1 MKRREEIER
10 IIREHKAELREKYS
24 VREIGLFGSY
34 VRGDQ
39 RRRSDVDIL
48 VEFDVVPGLLKFLEL
63 EEYLSHLLGL
73 RVDLVRKASI
83 RKELRDHI
91 LGEVVML

>member
-1 MKRREEIER
+1 MRGREEIMR
-10 IIREHKAELREKYS
+10 ILQEHKAELREKYG

-34 VRGDQ
+34 VRGEQ

-63 EEYLSHLLGL
+63 EEYLSRLLGV

-83 RKELRDHI
+83 RQELREQI
-91 LGEVVML
+91 LSEVVML

>member
-1 MKRREEIER
+1 MKGREEIMR
-10 IIREHKAELREKYS
+10 ILREHKAELREKYG

-34 VRGDQ
+34 VRGEQ

-63 EEYLSHLLGL
+63 EEYLSRLLGV
-73 RVDLVRKASI
+73 RVDLARKASI
-83 RKELRDHI
+83 RQELR
-91 LGEVVML
+91 LS

>member
-1 MKRREEIER
+1 MKGREEIMR
-10 IIREHKAELREKYS
+10 ILREHKAELREKYG

-34 VRGDQ
+34 VRGEQ

-48 VEFDVVPGLLKFLEL
+48 VEFDTVPGLLKFLEL
-63 EEYLSHLLGL
+63 EEYLSRLLGV

-83 RKELRDHI
+83 RQELRERI
-91 LGEVVML
+91 LSEVVML

>member
-10 IIREHKAELREKYS
+10 ILREHKAELREKYG
-24 VREIGLFGSY
+24 VRELGLFGSY
-34 VRGDQ
+34 VRGQQ

-48 VEFDVVPGLLKFLEL
+48 VEFDVVPGLLRFIEL
-63 EEYLSHLLGL
+63 EDYLSRLLGV

-83 RKELRDHI
+83 RKELREHI

>member
-10 IIREHKAELREKYS
+10 ILREHKAELRERYG

-34 VRGDQ
+34 VRGEQ

-48 VEFDVVPGLLKFLEL
+48 VEFDTVPGLLKFLEL
-63 EEYLSHLLGL
+63 EEYLSRLLGV

-83 RKELRDHI
+83 RKELRERI